1 MKLQEKMMEK
11 LKTNELPLGLDQT
24 FRNDLIDNFETI
36 QDGVDNQNQILLK
49 EIETHL
55 GGVRLQDQNEVS
67 QARIDKD
74 GKNYETL
81 KSRIDDTQST
91 AETSLEEERKT
102 KTEVESARTNNNS
115 KTYESLKKRL
125 DEQENDLTN
134 NMNYKISQI
143 SSIPETFSSLVD
155 LKNAYPNGRT
165 GIFVTADTGH
175 KYIWA
180 NGSWSDAGIYQSIGI
195 ADGSIDSI
203 KLKTTIVDNNKLG
216 KTYTATSGTTD
227 LYIINEPIS
236 APGIVNIVG
245 KFFAGTVNLYLLKK
259 ISDKYVVINRITR
272 TVVDGWQTI
281 FSDFYA
287 EGNGDEYIA
296 VLGKVYWSYS
306 GGSGF
311 YSVVSAVNTSTQ
323 FIPGSLVNGD
333 FSLFTAIENPKLSS
347 VLNDR
352 VEEIEAKIP
361 INQFKNGVKDFSKYT
376 VASAGTTYVFN
387 EPLKQGNIIVHI
399 DSNKSQNGSILIVKK
414 SGVSFTVMRKID
426 LALSAGENV
435 VNMNYQAAGSGD
447 EYIASTAVVNYSYKG
462 GFGFYQIS
470 SGSTI
475 NNEGDVFSV
484 DDHTDLTT
492 DFGVYPEY
500 QSDLNKKIEN
510 ISSSIKQVSDNL
522 DSVTPKLSLT
532 DYTMPK
538 YSEILDPVGFVG
550 RWFDKTIGGVAT
562 KTTINQGSEF
572 YFKVKN
578 TTTINVNFVPN
589 TALKTP
595 VFAYSIDGAPMTR
608 QLITAPTL
616 PTVTT
621 GEHIVRIVVEALDEH
636 EDKWNGEKGVS
647 FRDVT
652 VDIGGVVIGVLPK
665 NRKIMF
671 FGDSI
676 TEGIRVL
683 NMNADPDGNS
693 ATGAFPFIAS
703 SKLNAISYRV
713 GFGASGITTGGSGY
727 VPPLLQNID
736 NMTASKTTPYY
747 EPDIVVVN
755 IGTNDGKSTS
765 SNFITQFNTTLDRL
779 SIKYSGTPI
788 FVILP
793 FNGAKRSEITTCVNS
808 RSNIYLIDTAGW
820 GVSTTDGVH
829 PNIAGGVTA
838 GQKLANAIISVLGK
852 SYFIE

>member
-1 MKLQEKMMEK
+1 MDKLI
-11 LKTNELPLGLDQT
+11 TNLDTNLGPVLREQLDT
-24 FRNDLIDNFETI
+24 NFQKI
-36 QDGVDNQNQILLK
+36 QNGVDGQSDTLNKQ
-49 EIETHL
+49 IETML
-55 GGVRLQDQNEVS
+55 GTVPLQDKNEVT
-67 QARIDKD
+67 QARIDSN
-74 GKNYETL
+74 GVPYQTL
-81 KSRIDDTQST
+81 KGRLDVNQST
-91 AETSLEEERKT
+91 AETALKEERLT
-102 KTEVESARTNNNS
+102 GAEVKSARSNTS
-115 KTYESLKKRL
+115 GKTYPSLADRIN
-125 DEQENDLTN
+125 DEEASLIN
-134 NMNYKISQI
+134 NMNTKISQI
-143 SSIPETFSSLVD
+143 SSVPETFANLSALQST
-155 LKNAYPNGRT
+155 YPNGKT
-165 GIFVTADTGH
+165 GLFVTADTGH

-180 NGSWSDAGIYQSIGI
+180 NGSWTDAGIYQSVGI

-203 KLKTTIVDNNKLG
+203 KLKTTIVDHNKLG

-227 LYIINEPIS
+227 LSIINEPIS

-245 KFFAGTVNLYLLKK
+245 KFLAGTVNLYLLKK

-323 FIPGSLVNGD
+323 FIPDKTANGD

-414 SGVSFTVMRKID
+414 SGLSFTVMRKID

-435 VNMNYQAAGSGD
+435 VNMNYQATGSGD
-447 EYIASTAVVNYSYKG
+447 EYIASTAVVKYAYKG

-484 DDHTDLTT
+484 DDHTDVAT

-510 ISSSIKQVSDNL
+510 ISSSVKQVSDNL

-538 YSEILDPVGFVG
+538 YSEIVDQVGFVG
-550 RWFDKTIGGVAT
+550 RWFDKTVNGVQT
-562 KTTINQGSEF
+562 KTTINQGSEL

-578 TTTINVNFVPN
+578 TTTINVNFVLN
-589 TALKTP
+589 SALETP
-595 VFAYSIDGAPMTR
+595 YFAYSIDGSAMKR
-608 QLITAPTL
+608 QLITTASL
-616 PTVTT
+616 PAVTT
-621 GEHIVRIVVEALDEH
+621 DEHIVRVVIDGLNEH
-636 EDKWNGEKGVS
+636 EDKWKGEKGVS
-647 FRDVT
+647 FKNVT
-652 VDIGGVVIGVLPK
+652 VDLGGTVTGVLPK

-683 NMNADPDGNS
+683 SMDANPNGNS
-693 ATGAFPFIAS
+693 ATGAWPFIAS
-703 SKLNAISYRV
+703 EQLNSISYRV
-713 GFGASGITTGGSGY
+713 GFGASGVTTGGSGY

-736 NMTASKTTPYY
+736 SMTASKTTPYY

-765 SNFITQFNTTLDRL
+765 SNFITQFNTVLDRL

-808 RSNIYLIDTAGW
+808 RSNVYLIDTVKW
-820 GVSTTDGVH
+820 GVDTTDGVH
-829 PNIAGGVTA
+829 PNQAGGITA
-838 GQKLANAIISVLGK
+838 GNKTADYITSILGK
-852 SYFIE
+852 NYFI